1 MSFEEMST
9 IVPRPP
15 EIPEKMSLVAY
26 GNGSPDTPV
35 HEPNVES
42 EKACEIL
49 ERVRGI
55 DESLER
61 DVERKFGAELLR
73 FLLEKGDATVEYLFV
88 KIADAVDWGDSKG
101 LKVSEGAK
109 VVMSSA
115 DTLLAKMETAGIPI
129 PKKPA
134 GIRAVSSA
142 LGIAGCVPCCGV
154 LWGLSALLLKRDP
167 AVRAYFKSKRAKLRK
182 PL

>member
-1 MSFEEMST
+1 MRFGEWTSTPHAQPKTESFGLESFSDGSSALEYAPQEEPGTLRRM
-9 IVPRPP
+9 
-15 EIPEKMSLVAY
+15 
-26 GNGSPDTPV
+26 
-35 HEPNVES
+35 
-42 EKACEIL
+42 L
-49 ERVRGI
+49 ERVDGLSEELGNRVS
-55 DESLER
+55 E
-61 DVERKFGAELLR
+61 KFGKEFLPA
-73 FLLEKGDATVEYLFV
+73 LLEKGDAAVEFLFV
-88 KIADAVDWGDSKG
+88 KISDAVDWGDSKG
-101 LKVSEGAK
+101 LKVSEGAR

-115 DTLLAKMETAGIPI
+115 DSLLAKMEKFGIPI

-167 AVRAYFKSKRAKLRK
+167 AVRAYFESKRAKLRK

>member
-1 MSFEEMST
+1 MRFGEWRPTLKTEE
-9 IVPRPP
+9 
-15 EIPEKMSLVAY
+15 EGDSLKLEAF
-26 GNGSPDTPV
+26 GDGSPELEHPQSDEVAATRRM
-35 HEPNVES
+35 
-42 EKACEIL
+42 L
-49 ERVRGI
+49 ERVDGLSEEL
-55 DESLER
+55 DQKVSK
-61 DVERKFGAELLR
+61 KFGKEFLP

-115 DTLLAKMETAGIPI
+115 DRLLTKMEDMGIPI
-129 PKKPA
+129 PKKPV
-134 GIRAVSSA
+134 GIRVVSSA

-167 AVRAYFKSKRAKLRK
+167 AVQAYFESKRSKLRK
-182 PL
+182 SYE